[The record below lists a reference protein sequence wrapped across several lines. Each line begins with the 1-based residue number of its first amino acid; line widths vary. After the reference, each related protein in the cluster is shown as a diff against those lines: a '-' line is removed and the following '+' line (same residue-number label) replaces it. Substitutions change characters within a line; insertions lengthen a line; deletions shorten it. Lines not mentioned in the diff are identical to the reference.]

1 MGRMRLDRFG
11 MLIYLG
17 HGQTPVKRLL
27 GIRVVSL
34 VHNRNSLWQSI
45 ERALGYGASA
55 LELGFGF
62 LRYFV
67 HPNTQTVHD
76 RIAGTIVISENTAR

>member
-1 MGRMRLDRFG
+1 MGRMPLDRFG
-11 MLIYLG
+11 TLTYLG
-17 HGQTPVKRLL
+17 HGQIPGKRLR

-34 VHNRNSLWQSI
+34 VHDRISLWQSI
-45 ERALGYGASA
+45 EQALGYGASA